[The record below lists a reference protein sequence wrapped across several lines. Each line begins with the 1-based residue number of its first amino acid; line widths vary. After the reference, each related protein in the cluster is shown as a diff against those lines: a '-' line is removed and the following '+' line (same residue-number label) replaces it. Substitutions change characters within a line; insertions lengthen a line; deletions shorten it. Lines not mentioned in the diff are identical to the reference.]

1 MAVWHQDLQQMS
13 PLARTVMPV
22 MLAVQKSAVV
32 PVGSFLPGQVA
43 VQAGSH
49 PDPAADQEVVLV
61 ENLPEIAGFPG
72 SLEIE
77 TVYYSKSHLPF
88 VYYLT
93 SYVLLSNVYRQRATF
108 GRKLAGGFGGL
119 FTLQ

>member
-1 MAVWHQDLQQMS
+1 MS

-22 MLAVQKSAVV
+22 MLAVQK
-32 PVGSFLPGQVA
+32 LVA

-61 ENLPEIAGFPG
+61 ENLPGIAGFPG

-77 TVYYSKSHLPF
+77 TVCYSKSHLPY

-93 SYVLLSNVYRQRATF
+93 SYVLLSIVYRQRATF
-108 GRKLAGGFGGL
+108 IRKLAGGFGGL